1 MKLPSPTRDEGRDLV
16 CPGICSAS
24 VSGNGTRHCEGS
36 CVSGSHG
43 SMPYPGPYCRHL
55 DWAIGA
61 RFVVDRAHARPLG
74 P

>member
-1 MKLPSPTRDEGRDLV
+1 M
-16 CPGICSAS
+16 
-24 VSGNGTRHCEGS
+24 
-36 CVSGSHG
+36 SGSHG

-74 P
+74 AAWWNMPLPRITPILRVKNSMTAQEIKAVGP